1 MSIFRLAQSCIK
13 RINVC
18 YLLCRWDINSRVCK
32 SSLSVIADGD
42 FYYKRKAV
50 YGDMTRIF
58 YHIKDDI
65 RKGILDRIV

>member
-1 MSIFRLAQSCIK
+1 M
-13 RINVC
+13 
-18 YLLCRWDINSRVCK
+18 
-32 SSLSVIADGD
+32 IADGD

-65 RKGILDRIV
+65 RKGILDRIVLTLLLMMRVEYVSQIGNELW